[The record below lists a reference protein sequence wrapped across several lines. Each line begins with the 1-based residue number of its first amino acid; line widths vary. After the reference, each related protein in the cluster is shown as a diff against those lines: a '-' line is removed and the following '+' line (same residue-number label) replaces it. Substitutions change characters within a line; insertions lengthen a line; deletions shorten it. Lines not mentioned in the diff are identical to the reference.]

1 MDKQEIVVA
10 QHGSLPAPVVTNTQ
24 WAERRKMFNEWVN
37 TQLRDNVDFGKVP
50 GTDKPTLLKPGA
62 EKILQ
67 LYGCS
72 VETETTHREQ
82 DITTG
87 YLNIEVAARAVSIQ
101 TGMVVGVGLGSC
113 STYESKYRWRWENWK
128 DKRNGPPADQG
139 WEQASGK
146 WGAYWRRRTENRDLF
161 DQWNTVLKMAK
172 KRALVDLALT
182 ISGAS
187 EKFTQDVEDMR
198 EDSAPTAEEHQAAA
212 GDPPAKAEP
221 PKAASSTI
229 VVDGDQ
235 FNPTATRV
243 EVVRSGN
250 GQHWTRTGEAGA
262 FMKRMAEKTGLTY
275 ATIQNAALNVGAIT
289 QYTGT
294 LADAEKA
301 VDDFVFEQS
310 KAKTEPEPSQL
321 TM

>member
-10 QHGSLPAPVVTNTQ
+10 QHGSLPAPVVSNTQ
-24 WAERRKMFNEWVN
+24 WAARRRDFNEWVN
-37 TQLRDNVDFGKVP
+37 TQLHENIDFGKVP

-198 EDSAPTAEEHQAAA
+198 EESAAVTEEHQATTGQVVEGKAPEQA
-212 GDPPAKAEP
+212 TENKPPA
-221 PKAASSTI
+221 
-229 VVDGDQ
+229 
-235 FNPTATRV
+235 
-243 EVVRSGN
+243 GN
-250 GQHWTRTGEAGA
+250 GGNGGPHWTRTGEATPFLQA
-262 FMKRMAEKTGLTY
+262 LAVKTTLTIP
-275 ATIQNAALNVGAIT
+275 TLLAANNIKSIN

-294 LADAEKA
+294 QAEFEATVNDWLA
-301 VDDFVFEQS
+301 EQTGG
-310 KAKTEPEPSQL
+310 KREPEPSQL

>member
-198 EDSAPTAEEHQAAA
+198 EESAPATEEHQATA
-212 GDPPAKAEP
+212 GDPPAKTEP
-221 PKAASSTI
+221 PKAEAVT
-229 VVDGDQ
+229 
-235 FNPTATRV
+235 P
-243 EVVRSGN
+243 SGN
-250 GQHWTRTGEAGA
+250 GQHWTRTGDAGA
-262 FMKRMAEKTGLTY
+262 FMKRMAEKTGLGY
-275 ATIQNAALNVGAIT
+275 STIQEAMGVKAIT
-289 QYTGT
+289 AYTGT
-294 LADAEKA
+294 IEQAEKA
-301 VDDFVFEQS
+301 IDDWVYEQS
-310 KAKTEPEPSQL
+310 KPEPEPEQL